1 MNGPRAA
8 AVTAAGR
15 SSSGLAVTWPFRPRT
30 TMTQDGNFQCE
41 T

>member
-1 MNGPRAA
+1 MNTRWAA

-15 SSSGLAVTWPFRPRT
+15 PSSGLAVTWPFRPRT